1 MVAMALAAAFLAL
14 GVDGRTCDF
23 VLLETPV
30 DLRRAFHGGAGR
42 DPSVGGRPTARGTLL
57 ARGQPGGGAH
67 ASRAGDEPGCRD
79 HRDRRQLRAGAEPDA
94 PRKVRHLPVMDAAGD
109 LRAVV
114 TDRDLRHQLFVPEV
128 LELVGC
134 AGSARCRCSTP
145 ESSFRILTETDLL
158 RRLVGADASPEPE
171 LAIIVSYP

>member
-1 MVAMALAAAFLAL
+1 M
-14 GVDGRTCDF
+14 
-23 VLLETPV
+23 
-30 DLRRAFHGGAGR
+30 
-42 DPSVGGRPTARGTLL
+42 
-57 ARGQPGGGAH
+57 
-67 ASRAGDEPGCRD
+67 
-79 HRDRRQLRAGAEPDA
+79 
-94 PRKVRHLPVMDAAGD
+94 
-109 LRAVV
+109 
-114 TDRDLRHQLFVPEV
+114 TDRALRHQLFVPEV